1 MKARASLYVNP
12 NLEIIPS
19 RLARV
24 IGLALAV
31 LSAIA
36 LNFAFCQSQITT
48 RGETINGEGPW

>member
-24 IGLALAV
+24 IGAGARRFVRHRLEFRFLP
-31 LSAIA
+31 IA
-36 LNFAFCQSQITT
+36 DNYK
-48 RGETINGEGPW
+48 RGNY